1 MIVSMQKGHP
11 QESESGASPK
21 RDELLTAWLVLFKLK
36 INGIASDEL
45 EGPIMDLLRIIDT
58 EQGKLIDEQEASH
71 G

>member
-1 MIVSMQKGHP
+1 MKMIP
-11 QESESGASPK
+11 PK

-36 INGIASDEL
+36 INGIVPDEL
-45 EGPIMDLLRIIDT
+45 EGPIMNLLRIIDT

>member
-1 MIVSMQKGHP
+1 MKMIP
-11 QESESGASPK
+11 PK

-36 INGIASDEL
+36 INGIASNEL

-58 EQGKLIDEQEASH
+58 EQGKLIEKQEASH

>member
-1 MIVSMQKGHP
+1 MKMIP
-11 QESESGASPK
+11 PK
-21 RDELLTAWLVLFKLK
+21 RDELLTAWIVLFKLK

-58 EQGKLIDEQEASH
+58 EQCKLIDEQEASH

>member
-1 MIVSMQKGHP
+1 MIP
-11 QESESGASPK
+11 PK

-45 EGPIMDLLRIIDT
+45 GGPIMDLLRIIDT

>member
-1 MIVSMQKGHP
+1 MQMIP
-11 QESESGASPK
+11 PK

-36 INGIASDEL
+36 INGISSDEL
-45 EGPIMDLLRIIDT
+45 GGPIMDLLRIIDT

>member
-1 MIVSMQKGHP
+1 MIP
-11 QESESGASPK
+11 PK

-45 EGPIMDLLRIIDT
+45 EGPIMDLLRIIDA